1 MKIFQS
7 SKKNLTISERKEI
20 TSIFED
26 LKTASSDN
34 KVKDAISLV
43 KAKIKRLER
52 SDNTYQIALSNI
64 TKVLISEVIEDS
76 QSSFYM
82 RRLALIS
89 IAYLCDPYDV
99 IPDSHPENGYIDD
112 IYVFHLAL
120 TEMEGLNGDCYQR
133 IAAEFGRLQSDS

>member
-1 MKIFQS
+1 MKIFES
-7 SKKNLTISERKEI
+7 SKKHLTISERKEI

-26 LKTASSDN
+26 LKKISSDN
-34 KVKDAISLV
+34 KVKEAISLV
-43 KAKIKRLER
+43 KAKIILLER
-52 SDNTYQIALSNI
+52 SDNIYQIALSNI
-64 TKVLISEVIEDS
+64 TKVLISEIVEDS

-120 TEMEGLNGDCYQR
+120 TEIRLLNSETYQR
-133 IAAEFGRLQSDS
+133 VEAEYVRLHEDS